1 MLLATWSWVRNR
13 IDDRIHKGKDV
24 GMSPHFNFGQGCR
37 EFPVSLAL
45 TLLFEA
51 YRYLLG
57 WIPHRLISR
66 TAIPAWRAATF
77 FLGLFLVWAA
87 CGSSLGAYDHSLL
100 TVHMIKHLLL
110 MTVAPA
116 LILLG
121 QPVRVFWIG
130 MPSFARR
137 VFRRA
142 LRRSPLRRF
151 ARMVTRPALC
161 WTVSAMTLLAWHLP
175 ALFTLGMRS
184 EGWHMVEQMSFF
196 SAGLLFWW
204 PVIQPWPS
212 ASTGPRWSMLLY
224 LFLATLPCDILSGFL
239 AFSDRV
245 AYPVYFSTP
254 RLFGFSVLED
264 QQCAAA
270 LMWTCV
276 TFVYLVPAAIICS
289 KLLAPR
295 SSPEHDLLKARFS
308 GGPVPQSAPQSL
320 EVV

>member
-1 MLLATWSWVRNR
+1 
-13 IDDRIHKGKDV
+13 
-24 GMSPHFNFGQGCR
+24 MSPHFNFGQGCR

-51 YRYLLG
+51 YRYSLG
-57 WIPHRLISR
+57 WVSLRLISR
-66 TAIPAWRAATF
+66 TAIPAWRAASF
-77 FLGLFLVWAA
+77 ILGLLLVWAA
-87 CGSSLGAYDHSLL
+87 CGSFLAAYDHSLL

-110 MTVAPA
+110 MTGAPA

-121 QPVRVFWIG
+121 EPVRVSWIG
-130 MPSFARR
+130 LPAYARR
-137 VFRRA
+137 W
-142 LRRSPLRRF
+142 LRRMSRQSPVRRF

-161 WTVSAMTLLAWHLP
+161 WNVSAVTLIAWHLP

-184 EGWHMVEQMSFF
+184 EIWHMVEQISFF
-196 SAGLLFWW
+196 AAGLLFWW
-204 PVIQPWPS
+204 PVIKPWPC
-212 ASTGPRWSMLLY
+212 ATTGPRWSMLLY

-254 RLFGFSVLED
+254 RLFGSSVLED

-276 TFVYLVPAAIICS
+276 TLVYLAPAAIITL

-295 SSPEHDLLKARFS
+295 TSHEHSLQQPQFS
-308 GGPVPQSAPQSL
+308 GGTVSHSAPRNL

>member
-1 MLLATWSWVRNR
+1 MLLATWSWVRDR
-13 IDDRIHKGKDV
+13 VDDKIRKDKEV
-24 GMSPHFNFGQGCR
+24 GMSHHFNFGQGGR
-37 EFPVSLAL
+37 EFPVSLTL
-45 TLLFEA
+45 TLLYET
-51 YRYLLG
+51 YQYLLG
-57 WIPHRLISR
+57 WIPLRLISR
-66 TAIPAWRAATF
+66 TTIPAWRAASF

-87 CGSSLGAYDHSLL
+87 CGSSLAAYDHSLL

-110 MTVAPA
+110 MTIAPA
-116 LILLG
+116 MILLG
-121 QPVRVFWIG
+121 EPVRVFWIG
-130 MPSFARR
+130 MPLFAQR
-137 VFRRA
+137 VFRRV
-142 LRRSPLRRF
+142 LRRSILRRF
-151 ARMVTRPALC
+151 VRMVTRPEVC
-161 WTVSAMTLLAWHLP
+161 WTFSATTLLAWHLP

-184 EGWHMVEQMSFF
+184 ENWHIVEQISFF
-196 SAGLLFWW
+196 AAGLLLWW

-270 LMWTCV
+270 LMWTCITV
-276 TFVYLVPAAIICS
+276 IYLVPAAIIS
-289 KLLAPR
+289 SRLLAPR
-295 SSPEHDLLKARFS
+295 TSREHDLQQSEFS
-308 GGPVPQSAPQSL
+308 CGPVPQSVPRSP